1 MIPFSALPW
10 RIFHKG
16 YVPDRQCALHYWYQ
30 ILQFFLFYF
39 QMAHKGDV
47 EGHNEALWSF
57 PFWSALHFSVNLL
70 EVVLH
75 LTVLELFHL
84 PKILKQVQLLNI
96 VLQHTTITTSS
107 SNELNTGTPCF
118 TVLPVTAI
126 CRQGVFFHK
135 LKVHGN
141 PELSK
146 SIGTIFSTTSAH
158 FVYVTLAI
166 LAIFQT
172 FFSLL
177 LYLLWWA
184 VIINATTAKRLWL
197 RVRSLDDN

>member
-1 MIPFSALPW
+1 M
-10 RIFHKG
+10 
-16 YVPDRQCALHYWYQ
+16 
-30 ILQFFLFYF
+30 
-39 QMAHKGDV
+39 
-47 EGHNEALWSF
+47 
-57 PFWSALHFSVNLL
+57 
-70 EVVLH
+70 VLH

-96 VLQHTTITTSS
+96 VLQHTTVTTTS

-126 CRQGVFFHK
+126 CRQGGFFFHK

-146 SIGTIFSTTSAH
+146 SIGNIFSTTSAH

-177 LYLLWWA
+177 LYLLW
-184 VIINATTAKRLWL
+184 
-197 RVRSLDDN
+197 